1 MDGSGLLRYTY
12 IKKITSV
19 RRFKPGGKM
28 IRLQAV
34 LAVVVITALLTC
46 SKLTAPVAAS
56 SAPRIGSLSSMQ
68 GPPLST
74 LTIMGT
80 GFGTASTVSVRFSDS
95 SGYRIDV
102 QAIESDPTSVQVCVP
117 PYFAS
122 GAYGPGEL
130 GVQVIETSGLDTM
143 KSNSIGGFQIQDL
156 PMPATPTGTVTLN
169 LLTAELNYLDSLQ
182 IQVQGTAMETPDMD
196 SAILV
201 NRVNLANLASQ
212 VQSVVQTSA
221 SFSLGTINGNPL
233 TVGPK
238 ELLQSDRL
246 ILAMFRSNPGL
257 AKRLATNSC
266 PDFMESDAIAGP
278 NSSNAFRSSASCIVQ
293 SVPAAFNTSFGFL
306 LGIGGATAATLGL
319 GLEAFGVAVPPAG
332 FAMVGCMLLYAGI
345 MYAGSELAIGAE
357 LENIDKSASYQAI
370 QIGIKQTEALFTD
383 PIKSAVFSKIFGETA
398 GYIKDIYD
406 GYEQAS
412 SAIETSP
419 ISSACTF
426 AISAPGQA
434 FDSSGGNGTVTLTTG
449 TGCAWTAEVDNV
461 DWITVTRNSIDTGTG
476 IVSFSVQANTTT
488 EQRTGSIFIAGK
500 EFDITQ
506 TGKNQNIT
514 QLPSGFPTDVPTGT
528 YAISVEMNTPAGGSS
543 SGQSFTLTNADIST
557 LAQALESSM
566 NTIISQCETEIQNDG
581 CTASSSVSYAPW
593 NGASFTMT
601 GTIVGVC
608 PPCGTSGICYLG
620 GTVNIIYT
628 VTKQ

>member
-1 MDGSGLLRYTY
+1 MT
-12 IKKITSV
+12 
-19 RRFKPGGKM
+19 
-28 IRLQAV
+28 RLQAI
-34 LAVVVITALLTC
+34 LALVVTVALFTC

-56 SAPRIGSLSSMQ
+56 SALRIGSLSSMQ

-80 GFGTASTVSVRFSDS
+80 GFGTDSTVSVRFSDS

-102 QAIESDPTSVQVCVP
+102 QAIKSDPTSVQVCVP

-122 GAYGPGEL
+122 GAYGPGTV
-130 GVQVIETSGLDTM
+130 GVQVIETAGLDTM

-169 LLTAELNYLDSLQ
+169 LLSAELNYLDSLQ
-182 IQVQGTAMETPDMD
+182 IQVQGTAMETPVMD

-201 NRVNLANLASQ
+201 NRVNLANLVSQ
-212 VQSVVQTSA
+212 VQSVIQTSA

-246 ILAMFRSNPGL
+246 ILAMFRSNPSL
-257 AKRLATNSC
+257 AKRLATGGC
-266 PDFMESDAIAGP
+266 PDFMESDAIEGT

-293 SVPAAFNTSFGFL
+293 SAPAAFNTSFGFL
-306 LGIGGATAATLGL
+306 LGIGGATASTLGL

-332 FAMVGCMLLYAGI
+332 FAMVGCMLLYAGV

-357 LENIDKSASYQAI
+357 LENIDKSTSYQAI

-398 GYIKDIYD
+398 GRIKDIYD

-419 ISSACTF
+419 IPSACTF
-426 AISAPGQA
+426 AISSPGQA

-449 TGCAWTAEVDNV
+449 DGCEWTAGVDNV
-461 DWITVTRNSIDTGTG
+461 NWITVTSNGSTHGTSA
-476 IVSFSVQANTTT
+476 VNFSVQANNTTD
-488 EQRTGSIFIAGK
+488 QRTGSIFIAGK

-506 TGKNQNIT
+506 TGKNQNT
-514 QLPSGFPTDVPTGT
+514 TPLPSGFPTNVPPDT
-528 YAISVEMNTPAGGSS
+528 YTVSIELNTPSGVFSGG
-543 SGQSFTLTNADIST
+543 QPFTTVNTDISSF
-557 LAQALESSM
+557 AQALKISM
-566 NTIISQCETEIQNDG
+566 STMISQCETEIQSDG
-581 CTASSSVSYAPW
+581 CTGSSSISCTPW
-593 NGASFTMT
+593 NGVSFTMT
-601 GTIVGVC
+601 GTVVGVC
-608 PPCGTSGICYLG
+608 PPCVTTGICYQS
-620 GTVNIIYT
+620 GTIYIIYT
-628 VTKQ
+628 VTKH